1 MKPDANN
8 PGSFM
13 PAQNVESLKVIKNS
27 PNTIGNSSLSA
38 SQNKF
43 PGAPSQIKENINHGE
58 SSKPDT
64 QAPKSEVDNSFE
76 AQLSQMPA
84 EDTDIIEREWVDKV
98 DHVIET
104 TSNDPYFQEQGQH
117 ALARHY
123 LKSRFNQDVK

>member
-1 MKPDANN
+1 VA
-8 PGSFM
+8 
-13 PAQNVESLKVIKNS
+13 
-27 PNTIGNSSLSA
+27 A
-38 SQNKF
+38 SQNKL
-43 PGAPSQIKENINHGE
+43 PDPPTEIKENINHGE

-76 AQLSQMPA
+76 AQLSQMSA
-84 EDTDIIEREWVDKV
+84 EDADIIEKEWVDKV

-123 LKSRFNQDVK
+123 LKSRFNQDVN

>member
-1 MKPDANN
+1 MKPDSNN

-13 PAQNVESLKVIKNS
+13 PAQNAESLNVIKNS
-27 PNTIGNSSLSA
+27 PDNIENSSLAA
-38 SQNKF
+38 SQNKL
-43 PGAPSQIKENINHGE
+43 PNPPTEIKENINHGE

-84 EDTDIIEREWVDKV
+84 EDTDIIEKEWVDKV

>member
-13 PAQNVESLKVIKNS
+13 PAQNAESLNAIKKS
-27 PNTIGNSSLSA
+27 PDAIGNSSLSA

-58 SSKPDT
+58 SSKLDI

-84 EDTDIIEREWVDKV
+84 EDTDIIEKEWVDKV

>member
-13 PAQNVESLKVIKNS
+13 PAQNVESLNVIKNS
-27 PNTIGNSSLSA
+27 PDTIGNSSLAA

-43 PGAPSQIKENINHGE
+43 PDAPSQIKENINHGE

-76 AQLSQMPA
+76 AKLSQMPA
-84 EDTDIIEREWVDKV
+84 EDTDIIEKEWVDKV

>member
-13 PAQNVESLKVIKNS
+13 PAQNAESLNVIKNS
-27 PNTIGNSSLSA
+27 PDNIGNSSLAA

-43 PGAPSQIKENINHGE
+43 PDAPSQIKENINHGE

-64 QAPKSEVDNSFE
+64 QAPKSAVDNSFE
-76 AQLSQMPA
+76 AQLSKMPA
-84 EDTDIIEREWVDKV
+84 EDADIIEKEWVDKV

-104 TSNDPYFQEQGQH
+104 TSNDPFSEDDGHH
-117 ALARHY
+117 ALVRHY
-123 LKSRFNQDVK
+123 LKSRFNQDVN

>member
-64 QAPKSEVDNSFE
+64 QATKSEVDNSFE

>member
-8 PGSFM
+8 PGSIM
-13 PAQNVESLKVIKNS
+13 PAQNAESLNVIKNS
-27 PNTIGNSSLSA
+27 PDNIENSSLAA
-38 SQNKF
+38 SQNKL
-43 PGAPSQIKENINHGE
+43 PDPPTEIKENINHGE

-64 QAPKSEVDNSFE
+64 QALKSEVDNSFE

-84 EDTDIIEREWVDKV
+84 EDTDIIEKEWIDKV

>member
-13 PAQNVESLKVIKNS
+13 PAQNAESLNVIKNS
-27 PNTIGNSSLSA
+27 PNNIGNSSLAS
-38 SQNKF
+38 SQNKL
-43 PGAPSQIKENINHGE
+43 PDPPTEIKENINHGE